1 MMDISVVIVSW
12 NAKKFLLECLQSLAS
27 QQTSSNMEIIVVDN
41 ASTDGSPEAV
51 SEQFPN
57 VRLIKNNENLGFGK
71 ANNIGIK
78 HSAGNY
84 IYLIN
89 SDIKVLDG
97 CLDRLLNYIEKSPTI
112 GILGPKILN
121 ADLSLQSSCR
131 QFPSLWNNFC
141 YALGL
146 SRVFPD
152 SRIFSGEHMFYF
164 KHDKIK
170 KVDVLVGCFLMVR
183 RSAFAQVGLLDEQYF
198 MYAEDVDWCKRF
210 WKAGWE
216 VVFFPDAQA
225 IHYRGASSSNS
236 PLQFSLEQEKS
247 SLKYWKKHHSKPAQ
261 ITIFFIIIL
270 KHILRILSGSLLYLT
285 KPSARMKIVPQ
296 IEQNI
301 RCLRSLFH
309 KQSIDPINEAS
320 S

>member
-12 NAKKFLLECLQSLAS
+12 NAKKYLLECLQSLAS

-146 SRVFPD
+146 SRVFSD
-152 SRIFSGEHMFYF
+152 SKIFSGEHMFYF
-164 KHDKIK
+164 QHDKIK

-183 RSAFAQVGLLDEQYF
+183 RSAFEQVGFLDEQF
-198 MYAEDVDWCKRF
+198 FIYAEDVDWCKRF
-210 WKAGWE
+210 WKADWE

-247 SLKYWKKHHSKPAQ
+247 SLKYWKKHHSKPAR

-285 KPSARMKIVPQ
+285 KPSIRMKIAPQ
-296 IEQNI
+296 IEQHI

-309 KQSIDPINEAS
+309 KQSTNSINAAS